1 VERIHRHGNS
11 EVRRAAI
18 DRMGWLT
25 YISAAGLRLVASA
38 PDPANPPHHLELYED
53 PGGRLGDARVLVMTN
68 ASPHR
73 SGRLLRYAETV
84 PAAIDDPVKAAAWQF
99 DCPVWLYR
107 QLNRR
112 T

>member
-1 VERIHRHGNS
+1 
-11 EVRRAAI
+11 
-18 DRMGWLT
+18 MGWLR

-38 PDPANPPHHLELYED
+38 PDPGNPPHSLELYED
-53 PGGRLGDARVLVMTN
+53 PHGRLGDARVLVMTN
-68 ASPHR
+68 RSPHR

-84 PAAIDDPVKAAAWQF
+84 PAAIDDPVEAAAWQYG
-99 DCPVWLYR
+99 CPLEVYR